1 MTATALIDNFK
12 SDTFYVPGSVVV
24 FGGDKEVTAT
34 TWSHDARVAGVVSG
48 ELTEEGLPVML
59 NGRVRCQVIGPVS
72 KGDLLVTSRL
82 AGVAQRM
89 IEESYKPGCVLGK
102 ALENLHVN
110 NVEVIEIVVG
120 QF

>member
-1 MTATALIDNFK
+1 MTDSLINKFK

-24 FGGDKEVTAT
+24 FGGDKEVTVT
-34 TWSHDARVAGVVSG
+34 TWDHDSRAAGVVCG
-48 ELTEEGLPVML
+48 ETTDEGLPVML

-89 IEESYKPGCVLGK
+89 IIESYKPGCVLGK
-102 ALENLHVN
+102 SLENLTVN

-120 QF
+120 RF